1 MFELFNNYYGLPD
14 YADEVRL
21 AKEFQTHPGPS
32 SSGRLSLER
41 PGLAQGFLSTSLRS
55 RTSSGLSALKK
66 LLLTGQV
73 GVLVNIVKSQRYI
86 IETACIII
94 SFHSLDVCDT
104 RNGGCSTGLHCRS

>member
-14 YADEVRL
+14 YADEVRI
-21 AKEFQTHPGPS
+21 AKEFQTHSGPS

-73 GVLVNIVKSQRYI
+73 GVLVNIVKSERD
-86 IETACIII
+86 III